1 MLKKTALEDLK
12 LNSLSVISKKIE
24 MMSFEI
30 ENLKNVLDKTQIT
43 SYKEELRG
51 FKNKY
56 DEALSIL

>member
-1 MLKKTALEDLK
+1 
-12 LNSLSVISKKIE
+12 

-51 FKNKY
+51 FKNKF

>member
-30 ENLKNVLDKTQIT
+30 ENLKNVLDKT
-43 SYKEELRG
+43 
-51 FKNKY
+51 
-56 DEALSIL
+56 